1 MTHFPLLSL
10 AAAAALTLSST
21 LAQAAPTVFI
31 PLGTGNQVIAVD
43 AATNRIT
50 ARFSNVVNAHGLVIT
65 PDAEYLVAGSL
76 QETAL
81 PAGSPVNA
89 PNSKLYVV
97 HPVHGHVMN
106 TIAVSGW
113 THHQAITPDGRY
125 VISTHPTR
133 GGVSVADLQ
142 TNQVA
147 RTIETGP
154 APNYTVVTCDGKQ
167 AFVTNSGN
175 GTISQIDLAS
185 WKVLRQLE
193 GGPAPEHLVMSGDEK
208 TLYSLNPRAGT
219 VSVVA
224 VDTGKVVQTHKVGTK
239 LHGLD
244 IGDDG
249 NTLFVTDRSANKL
262 VALNLRDGAQ
272 RSIEL
277 APAPYHLNTIRGTGK
292 VYVTS
297 SSDPIVWVVDLKTLA
312 VTGTIALPAGVGH
325 QMAVMP

>member
-1 MTHFPLLSL
+1 MTRFRLVSL
-10 AAAAALTLSST
+10 AVAAAFTLGST
-21 LAQAAPTVFI
+21 LAVAAPTVFI
-31 PLGTGNQVIAVD
+31 PLGTANKVIAVD
-43 AATNRIT
+43 AATLQIT
-50 ARFSNVVNAHGLVIT
+50 ATYAGVANPHGLVIT
-65 PDAEYLVAGSL
+65 PDGEYLIAGSL
-76 QETAL
+76 QETTL
-81 PAGSPVNA
+81 PTGSPLST
-89 PNSKLYVV
+89 PNSKLYLV
-97 HPVHGHVMN
+97 HPEHGHVMN

-142 TNQVA
+142 TNQVVQ
-147 RTIETGP
+147 TIETGP
-154 APNYTVVTCDGKQ
+154 TPNYTVMTRDGGQ

-175 GTISQIDLAS
+175 GTISQIDLTS
-185 WKVLRQLE
+185 WKVTRQLE
-193 GGPAPEHLVMSGDEK
+193 GGPAPEHLVMSGDEM
-208 TLYSLNPRAGT
+208 TLYALNPRAGT
-219 VSVVA
+219 VSAVS
-224 VDTGKVVQTHKVGTK
+224 VDTGKVVQTYKLGTK

-249 NTLFVTDRSANKL
+249 QTLFVTDRSANKL
-262 VALNLRDGAQ
+262 VALNLLDGTQ
-272 RSIEL
+272 RAIDL

-297 SSDPIVWVVDLKTLA
+297 SSDPIVWVVDQKTLA